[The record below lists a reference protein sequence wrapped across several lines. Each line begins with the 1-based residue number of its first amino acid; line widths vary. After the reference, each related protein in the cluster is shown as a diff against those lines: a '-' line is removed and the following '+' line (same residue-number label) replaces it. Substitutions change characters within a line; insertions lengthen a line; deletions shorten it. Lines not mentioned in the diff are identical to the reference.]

1 MDEPTIVQQLEAS
14 EAKAASLSEQL
25 ATVNA
30 SMASLQSTNDANV
43 AALSKN
49 AAEIA
54 TLTEKLQAVI
64 SEAEAL
70 AASNAKLSERLE
82 DATKRL
88 SLQQFD
94 VIGGRKPLSE
104 SGEGGS
110 GVMTYEQAHAE
121 YCKISD
127 PAARAEYRK
136 THAKELR
143 LVK

>member
-30 SMASLQSTNDANV
+30 SLASLQSTNDANV

-54 TLTEKLQAVI
+54 TLTEKLQVVI
-64 SEAEAL
+64 AEAEAL

-104 SGEGGS
+104 SGEGGNAD
-110 GVMTYEQAHAE
+110 GLLKQFAAIT
-121 YCKISD
+121 D
-127 PAARAEYRK
+127 PAERSAFYRK
-136 THAKELR
+136 HKEALWR
-143 LVK
+143 EAVAA